1 MFRSKEGLIKAR
13 EILNKL
19 GLEPSADDCIAVQHV
34 CIVTEKTLQLFIYF
48 FLVSERELKSG
59 KSYKMKLYS

>member
-1 MFRSKEGLIKAR
+1 MIKAR

-34 CIVTEKTLQLFIYF
+34 CIVTEKNTSVIYLFL
-48 FLVSERELKSG
+48 FLFQRGNLNQENHIR
-59 KSYKMKLYS
+59 